1 MANREC
7 HQERLAELNQRLA
20 AALNAMDYEV
30 ALACQMEIDDLRR
43 QRVTR
48 QPSRQHFYLMQR
60 TAASPLPIIT
70 RHCSGLLSRSAPF
83 AVPPPKPRRLI
94 YKTVVNVG
102 KLRRTD
108 AS

>member
-30 ALACQMEIDDLRR
+30 ALACQMVIDDLRL

-48 QPSRQHFYLMQR
+48 QPSRKHFYLMQR

-70 RHCSGLLSRSAPF
+70 RHSLGLAEPLRALLRTTSETATADILQNRGE
-83 AVPPPKPRRLI
+83 RR
-94 YKTVVNVG
+94 
-102 KLRRTD
+102 
-108 AS
+108 